1 MGEAPAVR
9 TRVGGV
15 LFDGVM
21 SPYRSELP
29 WRAVREE
36 GVGTSAARALQVER
50 QEQVQKPPGRRGLGP
65 GETAGG

>member
-9 TRVGGV
+9 TGVGGV

-21 SPYRSELP
+21 SPCRSELP

-36 GVGTSAARALQVER
+36 GAGTSAARTLQVER
-50 QEQVQKPPGRRGLGP
+50 
-65 GETAGG
+65 